1 MELYNQNFNLN
12 CMKEYPPKKP
22 EIFIHQINLN
32 NSIILFKDNET
43 LGIINKRKLPIVFYN
58 HLMINLNY
66 KSFYKNCKY
75 KKVSITK
82 RNKKKLL
89 HIVYYYAH

>member
-58 HLMINLNY
+58 
-66 KSFYKNCKY
+66 
-75 KKVSITK
+75 ITK